1 MSDSSQSSLTRKL
14 QDAKG
19 GVPLCHHS
27 PTFPRLFSFSSSHKR
42 VQETRETTGDESGV
56 YAYFRNNQWIARI
69 NFDISAVCSVGSN
82 SIPIQRITFVQRFLF
97 AAMSRWQGKR
107 AFPNIYIPADDALL
121 LICIWQLIKFELF
134 SLQLA
139 DPKLAV
145 HFYVRVF
152 RGCIEVCVYFR
163 NKRWILWAFN
173 KIFLLS

>member
-107 AFPNIYIPADDALL
+107 AFPNVYIPADDALL
-121 LICIWQLIKFELF
+121 LICDLTAHQIWAIQP
-134 SLQLA
+134 A
-139 DPKLAV
+139 TRRPKTCGSFLCESV
-145 HFYVRVF
+145 SRVY
-152 RGCIEVCVYFR
+152 RSVCI
-163 NKRWILWAFN
+163 
-173 KIFLLS
+173 LSKQKVNFVSI